1 MKKTIAETKDSLLA
15 KVGQMHV
22 KGTTALG
29 PAVLTSVA
37 MASKGAPGS
46 QVIVCTDGMANVGLG
61 SFRGYGGGDDALAF
75 YDQVGLLAEQ
85 NGVMVNLITI
95 QGAEANI

>member
-1 MKKTIAETKDSLLA
+1 
-15 KVGQMHV
+15 
-22 KGTTALG
+22 
-29 PAVLTSVA
+29 
-37 MASKGAPGS
+37 
-46 QVIVCTDGMANVGLG
+46 MANVGLG
-61 SFRGYGGGDDALAF
+61 SFNMFGGGGDDGAMAF